1 MTCIFTKYELLV
13 TWLQGKLT
21 EVYFGFKK
29 IEEII
34 YIDEEVR
41 DKFNDDFNKIWQ
53 RRKITML
60 SWKLDKSE

>member
-29 IEEII
+29 IEDII

-41 DKFNDDFNKIWQ
+41 DKFNDDFNKYMP
-53 RRKITML
+53 RL
-60 SWKLDKSE
+60 LL